1 MRTGQNGV
9 NQSVASDTL
18 RRTIEIIFSATDE
31 VSPQV
36 ESLASNLEALGSAGT
51 SVVSGLASASDII
64 LKLDAAIVGLGA
76 VVLGFAF
83 KEAVEFEDALT
94 DLQSVMTDAEGSAT
108 QFRDEFVTLA
118 DRYGISTSDIAK
130 STATFRQSNFSL
142 DDSLTLVDA
151 ALTQTRLSQLSLDES
166 SQTLIRTLKGFQLPV
181 SDASKLLDIFAVVN
195 DNANVSVDE
204 LARAFEAI
212 APTAKQLG
220 LGVEQTAGFLVPLIE
235 RLGSGSAAVQVL
247 SAGFVKLLDPSK
259 EAREALDKVGIA
271 QRDSNGELVSGLPLL
286 EQVQKGF
293 GGLASEQQLYVAGTL
308 AGTRQAKLFVD
319 VLKDTDGQQ
328 RIVAL
333 ATGATGKAQ
342 EELAEK
348 LALSATAIER
358 FKVALE
364 STAESV
370 GEQFRPQLTGTIDA
384 SADLLRSFRDVVD
397 SGGLSPLFELL
408 RPLIDSF
415 SDSLRNI
422 AQLLPQA
429 FEQVDFTGIADAFRS
444 IGGGVNSIFEGV
456 DLSTAE
462 GVAKVLQTIVDIGET
477 LIRVT
482 GGIIDSF
489 APLLSVLIDGS
500 DEAAKFGTEIGGT
513 IGGILGTAKQLDLFG
528 PLLSGLVTSL
538 GTVSTALNILWAAQ
552 SLAGASSLAGFSKQ
566 ITDFGSA
573 LLSSGVASVKSF
585 GDALNSLDSVAT
597 KAGVLTFVAALSY
610 ELTSLAANTEVGQR
624 AVTSIVD
631 VFAELTGLAD
641 KERDALKGVSTEFD
655 TLADSSRAAAA
666 AIRPQTEEF
675 VSLSAATRE
684 AAEKVVEFGTNA
696 TIAGA
701 GDDLNDSIGRVNKSL
716 ADFASGDTSGS
727 GVIDMF
733 SAIATE
739 SETAADA
746 TKGYVRTIDDGVVV
760 FEQFGTA
767 GVRSTQKIVDV
778 TEEARKKSDE
788 FLLKIREIES
798 EERIKRFE
806 IVADVKIAEL
816 EADAEKLKA
825 ISESLS
831 ESFASTGDVISA
843 AFGALD
849 SVGGAFAQEKLG
861 IIQDQLEKENKLR
874 ERTADLQEEQT
885 RAVIDEIQA
894 RTDAIRDGEGII
906 KIQADGLEPEIE
918 AFMFK
923 ILERIQIRATE
934 SQSAFLLG
942 I

>member
-1 MRTGQNGV
+1 M
-9 NQSVASDTL
+9 ASGNL
-18 RRTIEIIFSATDE
+18 ERTIEIIFSATDDM
-31 VSPQV
+31 SPQV
-36 ESLASNLEALGSAGT
+36 TALSSGLESLADSGKSLVG
-51 SVVSGLASASDII
+51 GLASATDVI
-64 LKLDAAIVGLGA
+64 LKLDAAIIGLGA

-94 DLQSVMTDAEGSAT
+94 DLQSVMTDAEGTAT
-108 QFRDEFVTLA
+108 QFRDEFVSLS
-118 DRYGISTSDIAK
+118 DRFGISTSDIAK
-130 STATFRQSNFSL
+130 NTAAFRQSNFSL
-142 DDSLTLVDA
+142 ADSLTLVESS
-151 ALTQTRLSQLSLDES
+151 LTQTRISQLSMDES
-166 SQTLIRTLKGFQLPV
+166 TQTLIRTLRGFALPV
-181 SDASKLLDIFAVVN
+181 TDASKVIDIFAEIN

-204 LARAFEAI
+204 LARAFADV

-220 LGVEQTAGFLVPLIE
+220 LSVEQTAGFLTPLIE
-235 RLGSGSAAVQVL
+235 RLGSGSSAVQVL

-259 EAREALDKVGIA
+259 EARTALDEVGIS
-271 QRDSNGELVSGLPLL
+271 QRKSNGEFLSGLPLL
-286 EQVQKGF
+286 ESVQKGF
-293 GGLASEQQLYVAGTL
+293 NGLTSEQQLYVAGTL

-333 ATGATGKAQ
+333 ATESAGKAQ
-342 EELAEK
+342 GELAEK
-348 LALSATAIER
+348 LALSRTALER
-358 FKVALE
+358 FAVILE

-370 GEQFRPQLTGTIDA
+370 GEQFRPQLTSTVDA
-384 SADLLRSFRDVVD
+384 TSELLRAFRDVVD
-397 SGGLSPLFELL
+397 SGGLQPLFALL

-415 SDSLRNI
+415 TASINDI
-422 AQLLPQA
+422 ARLLPEA
-429 FEQVDFTGIADAFRS
+429 FTKVDFTGIADAFGG
-444 IGGGVNSIFEGV
+444 IGDSLSGIFDGA
-456 DLSTAE
+456 DLSSAD
-462 GVAKVLQTIVDIGET
+462 GLAKVLQTIVDVGEA

-482 GGIIDSF
+482 GGIIESF
-489 APLLSVLIDGS
+489 APLLSTFVDGS
-500 DEAAKFGTEIGGT
+500 DEAAKFGRDVGESVGN
-513 IGGILGTAKQLDLFG
+513 ILGVAKQLDTFG
-528 PLLSGLVTSL
+528 PLLTGLVSSVGVL
-538 GTVSTALNILWAAQ
+538 STALNVLWAAQ
-552 SLAGASSLAGFSKQ
+552 SLAGASSLTTFAKQ
-566 ITDFGSA
+566 IGEFGTS
-573 LLSSGVASVKSF
+573 LIVNGVESVKSF
-585 GDALNSLDSVAT
+585 GTALNSLDNVAT
-597 KAGVLTFVAALSY
+597 KAGILTFVAGLSF
-610 ELTSLAANTEVGQR
+610 ELTTLATRSEIGQQ
-624 AVTSIVD
+624 AITSIVD
-631 VFAELTGLAD
+631 VLAEITGVAD
-641 KERDALKGVSTEFD
+641 AERDALANTSAEF
-655 TLADSSRAAAA
+655 TKLADASDKAADALE
-666 AIRPQTEEF
+666 PQTEEF

-684 AAEKVVEFGTNA
+684 AAEKVVEFSTNS

-701 GDDLNDSIGRVNKSL
+701 GDDLTESITRVNKSL
-716 ADFASGDTSGS
+716 SDLASGDTSGS

-733 SAIATE
+733 SAIASE

-760 FEQFGTA
+760 FEQFGTE
-767 GVRSTQKIVDV
+767 GVRSAKKIVNATD
-778 TEEARKKSDE
+778 EARKKADE
-788 FLLKIREIES
+788 FLLKLREIES

-806 IVADVKIAEL
+806 IVADVKIAAL

-874 ERTADLQEEQT
+874 ERTAELQEEQT
-885 RAVIDEIQA
+885 RAVIEEIQA

-942 I
+942 V